1 MGQSLSLLHRG
12 TTLSTSE
19 PDIQIPASV
28 FTKDG
33 YIPDKVL
40 RVKKDLSKTAEKN
53 SDLHM

>member
-1 MGQSLSLLHRG
+1 MGQSLSLLRGG

-19 PDIQIPASV
+19 PDVQIPASV

-40 RVKKDLSKTAEKN
+40 RVKKDLSKIAEEN

>member
-1 MGQSLSLLHRG
+1 MEQSLSLLHRG

-40 RVKKDLSKTAEKN
+40 RVKKDLSKIAEKN